1 MFTIFPPKK
10 RGSAMGLAGIVI
22 GLAPAIGPTLSG
34 WILLHHTWRALFAVI
49 MPIAAGVVLLA
60 IYSMRQVLPTSHPK
74 IDVPSIIASTLGF
87 GGLLYGFSTVGDAG
101 WTDSQVLISLAIG
114 IVFVA
119 LFCWRQLHLKTPLL
133 ELRVFKSKTFTLS
146 VILTAVAFMSMVG
159 VEMVLPMY
167 IQTIRGESAFHS
179 GMILFPGAIMM
190 GIMSP
195 ITGRIFDKIGAKR
208 LAVAG
213 LFLLVAGTLPLM
225 TVTAT
230 TPLIYITAIYTV
242 RMFGITM
249 VTMPVTTAGMNALPT
264 HLINHG
270 TAVNNTIR
278 QVAASIGT
286 AILVSVLSVV
296 TKGATPSASGK
307 VLDPIDYTNA
317 MHQATLAGYRAAF
330 AVSLVMAA
338 LGLVLSFFLNNDAM
352 DRRHPS

>member
-1 MFTIFPPKK
+1 
-10 RGSAMGLAGIVI
+10 
-22 GLAPAIGPTLSG
+22 
-34 WILLHHTWRALFAVI
+34 
-49 MPIAAGVVLLA
+49 
-60 IYSMRQVLPTSHPK
+60 
-74 IDVPSIIASTLGF
+74 
-87 GGLLYGFSTVGDAG
+87 
-101 WTDSQVLISLAIG
+101 
-114 IVFVA
+114 
-119 LFCWRQLHLKTPLL
+119 
-133 ELRVFKSKTFTLS
+133 
-146 VILTAVAFMSMVG
+146 MSMVG

-213 LFLLVAGTLPLM
+213 LFLLVAGSLPLA
-225 TVTAT
+225 TLTAN
-230 TPLIYITAIYTV
+230 TPIIYITTIYTV

-270 TAVNNTIR
+270 TAVNNTVR

-296 TKGATPSASGK
+296 TKDATPAASGRL
-307 VLDPIDYTNA
+307 LDPIHYTNA
-317 MHQATLAGYRAAF
+317 MNNAVIAGYRAAF

-338 LGLVLSFFLNNDAM
+338 LGLVLSLFLKTDVI
-352 DRRHPS
+352 DRRDAS